1 MNTTG
6 VMERTIRCVAIDD
19 EPLALEVIEKF
30 CARIGGIEIKMFADS
45 EKGLACVLEE
55 EPDIVFLD
63 IEMENMSGLE
73 IAVRLPESTC
83 FIFTTAYL
91 NYAMEG
97 FELDAVDYLHKPF
110 AFSRFRTA
118 FSKALRRLGMTE
130 NHKISS
136 GHIVVKQEYN
146 NVSIP
151 LQEIIYVEA
160 MEGYVK
166 IFREGGVCTVSRM
179 ILKNIGTQLL
189 EKDFIRIH
197 RSYIISRSKVRSFNK
212 REVELKNGQILPI
225 GRQYSGEVADL
236 LSSGNC

>member
-1 MNTTG
+1 
-6 VMERTIRCVAIDD
+6 
-19 EPLALEVIEKF
+19 
-30 CARIGGIEIKMFADS
+30 
-45 EKGLACVLEE
+45 
-55 EPDIVFLD
+55 
-63 IEMENMSGLE
+63 
-73 IAVRLPESTC
+73 
-83 FIFTTAYL
+83 
-91 NYAMEG
+91 
-97 FELDAVDYLHKPF
+97 
-110 AFSRFRTA
+110 
-118 FSKALRRLGMTE
+118 MTE

-179 ILKNIGTQLL
+179 ILKNIGTQLP

-197 RSYIISRSKVRSFNK
+197 RSYIISKSKVRSFNK